1 MAVEWDG
8 AGVFPA
14 AWSWSL
20 ATDGGKQL
28 LTGPRGHLPKPR
40 DENVATRKVKKVWA
54 VKPEHPYPCL
64 EAMAL
69 LGHILIS
76 GEE

>member
-1 MAVEWDG
+1 MVSGSGD
-8 AGVFPA
+8 
-14 AWSWSL
+14 
-20 ATDGGKQL
+20 TDGGKQL
-28 LTGPRGHLPKPR
+28 LTGPQGHLPKAW
-40 DENVATRKVKKVWA
+40 ESNVAIGKVKKVWA
-54 VKPEHPYPCL
+54 AKPEHPYPCL